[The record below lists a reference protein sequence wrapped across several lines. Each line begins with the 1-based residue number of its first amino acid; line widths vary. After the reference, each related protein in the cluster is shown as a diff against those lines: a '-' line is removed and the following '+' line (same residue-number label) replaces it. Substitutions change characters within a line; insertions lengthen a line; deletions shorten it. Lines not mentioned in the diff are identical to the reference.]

1 MSLSAYDLLWLL
13 LPVAAASGWVVARW
27 PVGGFRKHKSFDL
40 PSAYFK
46 GLNYLLNEQPDKAI
60 ELFIKVLEVNAETA
74 ETHLAL
80 GNLFR
85 RRGEVERAIRVHQ
98 NLVAKPTLD
107 PSQRAQ
113 ALLELGQDY
122 LKAGLFDRA
131 ENLFNELIDNREYSE
146 RALEYLLSI
155 YQQEREWDAAIE
167 VSKKLAK
174 ASGESQKVRIAQYYC
189 ELAQIALD
197 KKDYST
203 AERHIKQAFS
213 ADQEC
218 VRASLIQGSIEEEQG
233 NYKEA
238 VKAWKKIEKQDA
250 SFLGDVADRIASAY
264 RKLGDEAGLQEFFS
278 AVSERHSSAE
288 MMLVLGDIIKEKE
301 GVETAEAFIIDWLR
315 KKPSVQGLYRLID
328 LNVWKAGSQS
338 SDLMLLKG
346 IIGELKNRQEGYV
359 CKQCGFKGK
368 SMHWLCPSCSDW
380 NTIRPE
386 QDAQ

>member
-13 LPVAAASGWVVARW
+13 LPVAAASGWIAARW

-107 PSQRAQ
+107 PGQRAQ

-155 YQQEREWDAAIE
+155 YQQERDWDAAIE

-189 ELAQIALD
+189 ELAQIVLD

-203 AERHIKQAFS
+203 AERHIKQAFN

-218 VRASLIQGSIEEEQG
+218 VRASLIQGNIEAEQG
-233 NYKEA
+233 NYSEA
-238 VKAWKKIEKQDA
+238 IKSWKKIEKQDA
-250 SFLGDVADRIASAY
+250 SFLGDVADRIANAY

-278 AVSERHSSAE
+278 SVSERHNSAE

-386 QDAQ
+386 QDNQ